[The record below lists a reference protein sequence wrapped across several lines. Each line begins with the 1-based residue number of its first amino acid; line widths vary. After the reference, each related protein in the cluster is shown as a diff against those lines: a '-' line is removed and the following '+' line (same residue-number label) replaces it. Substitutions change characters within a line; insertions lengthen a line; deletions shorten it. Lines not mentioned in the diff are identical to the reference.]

1 MKFSNYLGT
10 YNGMKTEGRFLRLT
24 CAVLACTTCF
34 LVVTLASRPTIV
46 TITPWTLNEDA
57 QVTRNDASR
66 SYIESWG
73 FALAELLGNVTP
85 ANVDFISDR
94 IRPLLSPRIYHA
106 TLEGLIANAKQ
117 LQEERITMR
126 FEPRRVTYEK
136 TTGKVFV
143 NGYSFVRLGSAFET
157 ERREERTYE
166 FGIRIANYAPMIVSI
181 DTYEGT
187 ARTQAEIARSKKA
200 EAVKKAKEAK
210 RNAAERNRNAGDG
223 PVPGISSES
232 DQKL

>member
-1 MKFSNYLGT
+1 MNFNKYLGT
-10 YNGMKTEGRFLRLT
+10 FQGLKTEGRFLRLT
-24 CAVLACTTCF
+24 TAVLACTTCF
-34 LVVTLASRPTIV
+34 LVVTLASRPTILTV
-46 TITPWTLNEDA
+46 TPWTLSEDA

-85 ANVDFISDR
+85 SNVEFISDR
-94 IRPLLSPRIYHA
+94 ISPLLSPRIYHA
-106 TLEGLIANAKQ
+106 TLEGLVANAKQ

-136 TTGKVFV
+136 TSGKVFV

-157 ERREERTYE
+157 ERKEERTYE

-181 DTYEGT
+181 DTYEGP
-187 ARTQAEIARSKKA
+187 AKTQLEITRSKKV
-200 EAVKKAKEAK
+200 EAAKKAKEARRAAEK
-210 RNAAERNRNAGDG
+210 RDKENAADINPSLTTD
-223 PVPGISSES
+223 S
-232 DQKL
+232 DKKL

>member
-1 MKFSNYLGT
+1 MNFTKYIGT
-10 YNGMKTEGRFLRLT
+10 FQGLKTEGRFLRLT
-24 CAVLACTTCF
+24 TAVLACTTCF

-46 TITPWTLNEDA
+46 TVTPWTLSEDA

-85 ANVDFISDR
+85 ANVDFISSR
-94 IRPLLSPRIYHA
+94 ISPLLSPRIYHA
-106 TLEGLIANAKQ
+106 TLEGLMANAKQ

-136 TTGKVFV
+136 TSGKVFV
-143 NGYSFVRLGSAFET
+143 NGYSFVRMGAAFET
-157 ERREERTYE
+157 ERKEERTYE

-181 DTYEGT
+181 DTYQGA
-187 ARTQAEIARSKKA
+187 ARTQSEIKRAAKVEASKK
-200 EAVKKAKEAK
+200 VKEA
-210 RNAAERNRNAGDG
+210 RRAA
-223 PVPGISSES
+223 
-232 DQKL
+232 QKLADQTSPDANTGLTSDSDKKL